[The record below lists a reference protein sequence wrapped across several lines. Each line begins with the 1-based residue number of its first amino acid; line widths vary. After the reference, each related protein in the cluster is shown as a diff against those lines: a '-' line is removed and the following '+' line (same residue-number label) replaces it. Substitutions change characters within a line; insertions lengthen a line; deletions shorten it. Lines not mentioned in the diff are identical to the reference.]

1 MQKTHLLSYH
11 TYLPKVSVLELKVCY
26 KLKAFFAMPNIQVT
40 SQTAILFL
48 AVGSFSFQ
56 TNPVLYITIYVCYQS
71 FILKGLLY
79 IYDQVP
85 SCLFVSP
92 AVLFWEGDKSI
103 GYECCYTHLKHKNQ
117 NMLDISKLFA
127 RRTISEPLN
136 QWNDFLVTATL
147 FQWL

>member
-1 MQKTHLLSYH
+1 M
-11 TYLPKVSVLELKVCY
+11 SVLELKVCY

-92 AVLFWEGDKSI
+92 AVLLGRGIRVS
-103 GYECCYTHLKHKNQ
+103 GMNAVTH
-117 NMLDISKLFA
+117 I
-127 RRTISEPLN
+127 
-136 QWNDFLVTATL
+136 
-147 FQWL
+147 